1 MSASRKARKS
11 LLELLSSTNVL
22 PRFLF
27 ITDVTTKDIT
37 SIAGI
42 FRVGEHKGKR
52 VALQPVSKCHGKDV
66 SITSIYISQC

>member
-66 SITSIYISQC
+66 SITSICISQY